1 MFLQYRIIPIMQIL
15 TMVHVHCKTIVG
27 RKRKKKPKGLV
38 GIQYALQID
47 MYLLHWGLGGG
58 GGAVICGGKIVAD
71 NPPQTNCCRE
81 KLTVELKTKRS
92 CDS

>member
-1 MFLQYRIIPIMQIL
+1 MQIL
-15 TMVHVHCKTIVG
+15 TLAHVHCKTIVG

-58 GGAVICGGKIVAD
+58 GG
-71 NPPQTNCCRE
+71 R
-81 KLTVELKTKRS
+81 
-92 CDS
+92 